1 MSTSLLQG
9 CMKYPEKSDTDNKTG
24 ANAGTTSGE
33 TATASSTG
41 TTTDTSSNST
51 SGTGTS
57 TSTGTGAGS
66 ADTTTPKADTKGDDT
81 QKTVD
86 AGKGS
91 TTKSANGAQASKS
104 SDTGANTVNELVD
117 QLPEI
122 KAASM
127 KVDIHNMPDTDVIC
141 TVRGTPISVGDYKN
155 ELKFQEQQVQSALT
169 QNGRLTDELIDEAKK
184 RNITL
189 SETEKKKL
197 IDSTNKAKGVTG
209 KLLENDLKKH
219 HITDKEYEDT
229 ILKMGLAAKTFATMA
244 RERLLNELVDKQLVI
259 NAATDKNYYKT
270 AFNHYIESKS
280 TPEFKQ
286 LISQTGLSEEEAKKR
301 MIDQDLLEHYMQYL
315 KDQNS
320 TVTDAEIQKVYDENK
335 DKLKHGEEVKLAQI
349 VLAAPSNAS
358 DQPGMKEQLK
368 QRFPKLSDK
377 DLDTKAAEFK
387 KEQKRKA
394 DDLLQKIQ
402 KGEKFEELA
411 NEYTED
417 PINHGAQNGGEIGWK
432 DKTSLEPD
440 FVAKVGTLKPGQV
453 YPHVLPTRFGY
464 HILKL
469 VDKRG
474 AGITPLADVRSA
486 IKTKLTAD
494 KQQEAI
500 KTWLSD
506 QHKSGNVRL
515 SQQFKKLIAS
525 GDQKTQ

>member
-1 MSTSLLQG
+1 MVCLSTCLLQG

-24 ANAGTTSGE
+24 ANTGTVSGE
-33 TATASSTG
+33 TATASSSGTSTG
-41 TTTDTSSNST
+41 TSSNST
-51 SGTGTS
+51 TTS
-57 TSTGTGAGS
+57 ASTGTGS
-66 ADTTTPKADTKGDDT
+66 ADTTNPKADTKGDDT
-81 QKTVD
+81 QKTAS

-91 TTKSANGAQASKS
+91 TNKSTSSDQASK

-141 TVRGTPISVGDYKN
+141 TVKGTPISVGDYKN
-155 ELKFQEQQVQSALT
+155 ELKFQEQQVQNALT

-189 SETEKKKL
+189 SDAEKKKL

-209 KLLENDLKKH
+209 KLLENDLKSH
-219 HITDKEYEDT
+219 HITDKQYEDT

-358 DQPGMKEQLK
+358 DQPGIKEQLK

-377 DLDTKAAEFK
+377 DLDAKAAEFK

-394 DDLLQKIQ
+394 DDLLQRIQ
-402 KGEKFEELA
+402 KGEKFEDLA

-417 PINHGAQNGGEIGWK
+417 PMNHGAQNGGEIGWK

-440 FVAKVGTLKPGQV
+440 FVAKVNTLKPGQV

-469 VDKRG
+469 VDKRD
-474 AGITPLADVRSA
+474 AGVTPLAEVRSA

-500 KTWLSD
+500 KTWFSD
-506 QHKSGNVRL
+506 QHKLGNVRL

-525 GDQKTQ
+525 GGDQKTQ